1 MQNARDAVTRQ
12 EGAVLDGAARMDAF
26 NNHVATSPF
35 EATLAGIRD
44 QEKAPAIDPLAKGA
58 VGIDEFAGFD
68 PLATATVEPTVTA
81 AVAPAAA
88 PAPAARPEAVKP
100 PSLALTDSNAASRGG
115 RNAVLASRRYRGRG
129 EIRRS
134 RKVSLK
140 ISTPA
145 IRHRKMP

>member
-1 MQNARDAVTRQ
+1 M
-12 EGAVLDGAARMDAF
+12 LDGAARMDAF

-81 AVAPAAA
+81 ELHRTAPAQ
-88 PAPAARPEAVKP
+88 AARPEAVTP
-100 PSLALTDSNAASRGG
+100 PSLALTDRNAATRGG
-115 RNAVLASRRYRGRG
+115 RNAVLASRRYRGLG
-129 EIRRS
+129 QFDGPGARS
-134 RKVSLK
+134 ARESIL
-140 ISTPA
+140 
-145 IRHRKMP
+145 RL